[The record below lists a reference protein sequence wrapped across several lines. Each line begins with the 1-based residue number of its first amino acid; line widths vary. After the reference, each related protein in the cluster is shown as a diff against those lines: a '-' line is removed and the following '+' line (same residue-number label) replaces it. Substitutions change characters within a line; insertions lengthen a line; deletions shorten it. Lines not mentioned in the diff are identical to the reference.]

1 MLTISLSANKLRIT
15 FARSVE
21 AAGNNEP
28 LSRAPGLQARRGA
41 QDFRRWLRK
50 VYSPNECLWYGN
62 VCLFFAGRKSETEL
76 PALAAQPRAFS
87 SLLSLPSQAQ
97 SVIKAFRRQGIG
109 SADVFNTARFILSRL
124 ESLFASQKVFQ
135 IFRGRAEARLCDLF
149 RSASAALHKSHRL
162 AKARIKAVAFV
173 FLSVGLCL
181 SRKDPYLPL
190 EPQCVRLLPRTN
202 VLAPYGICRQF
213 PHPLRGRENRR
224 QTP

>member
-1 MLTISLSANKLRIT
+1 ML
-15 FARSVE
+15 SVE

-62 VCLFFAGRKSETEL
+62 VCLFFAGRKSEKEL

-109 SADVFNTARFILSRL
+109 SADEFNTARFFLSRL
-124 ESLFASQKVFQ
+124 ESLSALLQVFQ
-135 IFRGRAEARLCDLF
+135 IFRGRA
-149 RSASAALHKSHRL
+149 SL
-162 AKARIKAVAFV
+162 AC
-173 FLSVGLCL
+173 FLPCCQQ
-181 SRKDPYLPL
+181 P
-190 EPQCVRLLPRTN
+190 LPRPLTTRRSQDRRECVLCSAPLSLHSTN
-202 VLAPYGICRQF
+202 PTDS
-213 PHPLRGRENRR
+213 P
-224 QTP
+224 